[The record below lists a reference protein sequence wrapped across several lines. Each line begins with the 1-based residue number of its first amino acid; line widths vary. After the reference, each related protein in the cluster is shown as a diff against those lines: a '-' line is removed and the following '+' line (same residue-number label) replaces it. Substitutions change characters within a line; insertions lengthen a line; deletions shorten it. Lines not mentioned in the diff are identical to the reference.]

1 MKSMRPPLNGTLLIT
16 QLFGGNPKVESFI
29 TADGIHVLGHTGL
42 DINAA
47 LGTPVY
53 PCWEG
58 IVHIVNSGTTGF
70 GLHVTITDARGRQ
83 ALYGHL
89 SAVLVPDGAHVPLH
103 VPFAHS
109 GSSGNST
116 GPHLHF
122 EIREASPDPQNG
134 YYGCRDP
141 LGGFDHD
148 VLPNIDLS
156 LTNL

>member
-1 MKSMRPPLNGTLLIT
+1 MRPPLDGTLLVT
-16 QLFGGNPKVESFI
+16 QLFGGNPKAEAFS
-29 TADGIHVLGHTGL
+29 AGDGILVLGHTGIDL
-42 DINAA
+42 SCPV
-47 LGTPVY
+47 GSPVY

-58 IVHIVNSGTTGF
+58 VVRILDSGPRGF
-70 GLHVTITDARGRQ
+70 GLHATITDPRGRQ

-89 SAVLVPDGAHVPLH
+89 SAVLIPDGASVHEH
-103 VPFAHS
+103 MPFARS
-109 GSSGNST
+109 GMTGYAT

-122 EIREASPDPQNG
+122 EVREANPDPRNG

-148 VLPNIDLS
+148 VVQRIDLS

>member
-1 MKSMRPPLNGTLLIT
+1 MRPPLNGDLLIT
-16 QLFGGNPKVESFI
+16 QLFGGNPQLEAYV
-29 TADGIHVLGHTGL
+29 TADGIHVLGHTGI
-42 DINAA
+42 DINCPR
-47 LGTPVY
+47 GTPIF

-58 IVHIVNSGTTGF
+58 VVHIVDSGRQGF
-70 GLHVTITDARGRQ
+70 GLHVTLTDAQGRQ

-89 SAVLVPDGAHVPLH
+89 SAVLVADGAHIQLH

-109 GSSGNST
+109 GNSGNTT

-122 EIREASPDPQNG
+122 EIREAHPDRLNG

-148 VLPNIDLS
+148 VIPNIDLR